1 MNIKHKITTTV
12 LAASLALTSASG
24 MAQYIDRPGS
34 ETNTSE
40 TGITRTPHE
49 SMDNASKDQRL
60 PRGDGEWA
68 FESTRGFEYLAA
80 MRMDAE
86 SAGTA
91 DMLVSMLTDPDLIED
106 EMDAEYVDSFR
117 IRGDRDCEGVELD
130 MDGLPIYMV
139 VCADGRY
146 LHMVLGTNEDDVI
159 DAALD
164 MQDGY
169 IPAPVGYVE
178 VQE

>member
-12 LAASLALTSASG
+12 LAASLALTSATAV
-24 MAQYIDRPGS
+24 AQRNSS
-34 ETNTSE
+34 ETQYTPTPE
-40 TGITRTPHE
+40 VTRTE
-49 SMDNASKDQRL
+49 RGSTTQDQRL
-60 PRGDGEWA
+60 PRGDGEWT

-91 DMLVSMLTDPDLIED
+91 DMLVTMLTDPDLIED

-130 MDGLPIYMV
+130 MDGFAVFMV
-139 VCADGRY
+139 ACADGRF
-146 LHMVLGTNEDDVI
+146 VNIVIGTDEDDVI
-159 DAALD
+159 DAALT

-169 IPAPVGYVE
+169 VPSVEGYVE
-178 VQE
+178 VES